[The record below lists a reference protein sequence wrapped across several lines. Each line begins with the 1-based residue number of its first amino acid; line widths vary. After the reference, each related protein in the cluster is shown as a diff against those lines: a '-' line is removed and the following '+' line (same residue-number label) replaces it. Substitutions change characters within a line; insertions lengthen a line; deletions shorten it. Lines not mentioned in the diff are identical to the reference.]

1 MKMIWDGGWFA
12 LYRLRGGINCD
23 AFIFVFFSEQCSFI
37 YAEYYAWHVN

>member
-12 LYRLRGGINCD
+12 LYRLRGELI
-23 AFIFVFFSEQCSFI
+23 ATLSSSFFSEQCSFI